1 MEGVIA
7 SFRRGVRTQKKYQM
21 IIRVKGID
29 NKEKAKSLIDKS
41 VLWKSSG
48 GKEIRGVVSNIHGG
62 KGYVR
67 VQFERGL
74 PGQSLGTKV
83 VLS

>member
-48 GKEIRGVVSNIHGG
+48 GKEIKGIVSNIHGS

-83 VLS
+83 ILS